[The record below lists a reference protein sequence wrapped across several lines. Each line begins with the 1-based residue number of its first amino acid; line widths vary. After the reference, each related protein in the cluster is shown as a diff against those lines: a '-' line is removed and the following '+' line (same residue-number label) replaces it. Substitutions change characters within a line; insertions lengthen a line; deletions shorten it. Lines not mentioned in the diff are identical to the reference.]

1 MPRPQ
6 EPPDADVLPDRR
18 APSHAAALGLLL
30 SACGKQDD
38 AQPTATAAAPAT
50 GNALPDDDASP
61 ATAAVDTADDEAP
74 IAFTGDD
81 MQRQMVEMAAS
92 AGAGMQA
99 LAESCGHSDGH
110 RGEIKTL
117 DAAQRKA
124 MTDLGIEPEY
134 FRQRFNAFY
143 REARPKIAALSKAER
158 DNQCNELQQMIDAGE
173 RMQREAASGG

>member
-1 MPRPQ
+1 MPMSF
-6 EPPDADVLPDRR
+6 PPGARHVI
-18 APSHAAALGLLL
+18 AAATLGVLL
-30 SACGKQDD
+30 SACGKQDAAQQPATD
-38 AQPTATAAAPAT
+38 APAASTAQPAGDTPPAP
-50 GNALPDDDASP
+50 DASGE
-61 ATAAVDTADDEAP
+61 EAP
-74 IAFTGDD
+74 IEFTGDD

-92 AGAGMQA
+92 AGGGMQA
-99 LAESCGHSDGH
+99 LAEACGHSDGH

-143 REARPKIAALSKAER
+143 REARPKIAALSKAEL
-158 DNQCNELQQMIDAGE
+158 DSQCNELQQMIDAGE